1 MEVNPMRLNA
11 IRMRT
16 GTFVL
21 SAGAILAVGT
31 LAACSSGTPGTIAT
45 MATTSVAAAMPAHAT
60 FIADMPAAPGA
71 PMTTMAIAVEG
82 DKVVA
87 YATNGTNDEAYFIGT
102 QKDGH
107 IDLDSMYADHLT
119 ASFDGQKVSGVI
131 VMNENGAAP
140 EKFAASP
147 VEAPAGI
154 YTATH
159 GTSRASWVVR
169 PNHTMIGVMDNSA
182 PGNHKVTDA
191 IAAENQQFKD
201 SVRTMRL
208 ERQMGPAPL
217 MAYGTWSMDMHGKT
231 VTAVPVTGGMTF

>member
-1 MEVNPMRLNA
+1 MEVNPMRLNV
-11 IRMRT
+11 IRART
-16 GTFVL
+16 GALAL
-21 SAGAILAVGT
+21 SAGAILAAST
-31 LAACSSGTPGTIAT
+31 LTACASSKPETTAT
-45 MATTSVAAAMPAHAT
+45 SATTSVAAAMPAQAT

-71 PMTTMAIAVEG
+71 LMTTMAITVEG

-87 YATNGTNDEAYFIGT
+87 YATNGANDDAYFIGT
-102 QKDGH
+102 QKDGR

-131 VMNENGAAP
+131 TMNENGAAP

-147 VEAPAGI
+147 VAAPAGI

-169 PNHTMIGVMDNSA
+169 PNHTMSGVMDNSA
-182 PGNHKVTDA
+182 PGDHKVTDA

-201 SVRTMRL
+201 SVRQMRL
-208 ERQMGPAPL
+208 GRQMQPAPL
-217 MAYGTWSMDMHGKT
+217 MTYGTWSMDMHGKT
-231 VTAVPVTGGMTF
+231 VTAVPVTGSMTF

>member
-1 MEVNPMRLNA
+1 MRLNA
-11 IRMRT
+11 IRART
-16 GTFVL
+16 GTLVL
-21 SAGAILAVGT
+21 SVGAILAVST
-31 LAACSSGTPGTIAT
+31 LTACSSNKPETTATIPA
-45 MATTSVAAAMPAHAT
+45 TSVAAAMPAQAT
-60 FIADMPAAPGA
+60 FIADMPSAPGA
-71 PMTTMAIAVEG
+71 PMTTMAITVEG

-87 YATNGTNDEAYFIGT
+87 YATNGTNDDAYFIGT
-102 QKDGH
+102 QEDGR

-147 VEAPAGI
+147 VAAPAGI

-169 PNHTMIGVMDNSA
+169 PDHTMIGVMDNSA

-201 SVRTMRL
+201 SVRQLRL
-208 ERQMGPAPL
+208 ERQMQPAPL
-217 MAYGTWSMDMHGKT
+217 MTYGTWSMDMHGKT
-231 VTAVPVTGGMTF
+231 VTAVPVTGSMTF

>member
-1 MEVNPMRLNA
+1 MEVKPMRLNV
-11 IRMRT
+11 IRART
-16 GTFVL
+16 GALAL
-21 SAGAILAVGT
+21 SVGAALAVST
-31 LAACSSGTPGTIAT
+31 LTACSSSKPEAT
-45 MATTSVAAAMPAHAT
+45 ATSAITSVAAAMPAHAT

-71 PMTTMAIAVEG
+71 PMMTMAITVEG

-119 ASFDGQKVSGVI
+119 ASFDGHKVSGVI

-147 VEAPAGI
+147 VQAPAGI

-159 GTSRASWVVR
+159 GDSRASWVVR
-169 PNHTMIGVMDNSA
+169 PDHTMIGVMDNSA

-201 SVRTMRL
+201 SVRKMRL
-208 ERQMGPAPL
+208 ERQMQPAPP

>member
-31 LAACSSGTPGTIAT
+31 LAACSSGTPGTTAT